1 MKRITLLTT
10 ALALAV
16 SLPTFTAT
24 AATGTETAPSS
35 VAEKCEKMATEHAK
49 KHKMTP
55 EQKETYIKSCEQ
67 KHMKKAKPHTTA
79 PAPAPAQ

>member
-10 ALALAV
+10 ALTLAV

-24 AATGTETAPSS
+24 AATGTETVPQSI
-35 VAEKCEKMATEHAK
+35 VTKCEKMATEHAK

-55 EQKETYIKSCEQ
+55 EQKETYLKSCEQ
-67 KHMKKAKPHTTA
+67 KHMKKAQSSTA
-79 PAPAPAQ
+79 PAK